1 MADDFYDI
9 RLLGF
14 ADFKASRR
22 FLCAL
27 ANEIWLSRWG
37 RTPISVYRPGDVN
50 TGKAMRAELEKS
62 SRITVISAHG
72 YLGDYGLGFC
82 GSNHARTLL
91 KANDIEYI
99 GAKSMLLIDACRTP
113 KLAPLIKS
121 SAETRGLIV
130 GLDRAAGEDDK
141 DQETQGCDSVTALAA
156 VIREICY
163 PREKNLFRPAVKTAI
178 AGVNS
183 QIKARNSKD
192 MRLIRVY

>member
-14 ADFKASRR
+14 ADFEASRR
-22 FLCAL
+22 FLSAL

-37 RTPISVYRPGDVN
+37 RTPVSVYRPGDVD
-50 TGKAMRAELEKS
+50 TGDAMRAELEKP

-72 YLGDYGLGFC
+72 YLGDDGLGFC
-82 GSNHARTLL
+82 GANPASTLL

-99 GAKSMLLIDACRTP
+99 GANSMLLIDACRTP

-121 SAETRGLIV
+121 SAWTRGLIV
-130 GLDRAAGEDDK
+130 GLDRASGEDEK
-141 DQETQGCDSVTALAA
+141 DQETHGCDSVTVLAA

-163 PREKNLFRPAVKTAI
+163 PQEKALHRPAVRRAI
-178 AGVNS
+178 QGVND
-183 QIKARNSKD
+183 QIKARNSDD